1 MDIEIL
7 LNGKKK
13 NVPEGLT
20 VLGLVRYLNLEPERL
35 AVEYNSQILKR
46 GSWEE
51 RIVSNGDK
59 VEIVHFVGGGA
70 FDWSSAHVEHVC
82 SINHVGT
89 TTIITSAQTNP

>member
-7 LNGKKK
+7 LNGEKK

-20 VLGLVRYLNLEPERL
+20 VIGLVRYLNLVPERL

-46 GSWEE
+46 GSWEK
-51 RIVSNGDK
+51 RILSNGDK

-70 FDWSSAHVEHVC
+70 LDWCSAHVEHVR
-82 SINHVGT
+82 SKNYVGT
-89 TTIITSAQTNP
+89 TTITTS